1 MANLGELVI
10 SMSADV
16 ARLQSDMG
24 KGVSIVDKAAKDMA
38 SSLGVVK
45 EGIAAIGAAAAIWG
59 SGKFLGNMVQ
69 ETVDWSENIRKL
81 GNTFGV
87 TTEEA
92 SVFETAIAKLGID
105 HETAI
110 NAALRL
116 SRTLAQG
123 TDKFDDYGVSV
134 KDANGDLLPMPEIM
148 ANVNQALLQT
158 QSGADRNTMAMTLYG
173 RSWGQLQEILRL
185 TPEKMAEAQAT
196 AERLHLIVGPDGAQ
210 KILQYKES
218 VNELELA
225 IKAMKMRVGDEL
237 VPEMTRLAVAMSGF
251 AEGGMIS
258 GFVLGLHS
266 VEAEVR
272 RLAMLLDKL
281 GGTATTAM
289 YYLAGGKFTDA
300 GKWWADQNKMFEERY
315 NAQDKELLKLAM
327 LEIGLDE
334 NGNPIK
340 KKTQDLAGERINVGA
355 KGSAKEMAAA
365 NAYLAYL
372 KAFYESI
379 AQEQKQANDAEEQ
392 LNQIAWNWGLVSLK
406 DYLDKKHALNEASL
420 QIELDAKQKE
430 LAAAQD
436 TEKKALALYNANP
449 TDEMAAKV
457 NKSYET
463 TQKAIMAV
471 NAAQAKLHEKQVA
484 DADETKRGLYDQTKG
499 LSDLTAQ
506 VLDLTGQYEKAAKA
520 RVDFYRASAPYLQ
533 LSPEEKKQKDILDS
547 FSVFQADQRRQTET
561 LRREFENRA
570 LREAIPD
577 IFGAGSSPQARL
589 KLQYDQNVAAVQAEI
604 ETYQKK
610 AELYGK
616 DLADYQLVLEKK
628 EILDEKYAADKRKID
643 EESWMYA
650 GSIVNSQLGQIA
662 GMMDKGNRTQFEAWK
677 ALTIG
682 QAIMSS
688 ALAVTG
694 ILGSES
700 LKGIEMDIPLAM
712 MAGAIGAAQVGII
725 AGTQYQGREY
735 GGAVNV
741 GQSYIVG
748 EKGPELFTPGASG
761 MITPSGK
768 LGGPPVINQNFH
780 FAAGT
785 SEEIKQQMRAMASRA
800 KEEAKSE
807 IYSSMQRGGSFAYA
821 SGRVK

>member
-24 KGVSIVDKAAKDMA
+24 KGVSIIDKASKDMA
-38 SSLGVVK
+38 SALGVVTK
-45 EGIAAIGAAAAIWG
+45 AFSLIGIAAAGLG
-59 SGKFLGNMVQ
+59 GGKLFGNIVQ

-123 TDKFDDYGVSV
+123 TDKFDDYGVSI
-134 KDANGDLLPMPEIM
+134 KDANGNLLPMPEIM

-289 YYLAGGKFTDA
+289 YYLAGGKFTDS
-300 GKWWADQNKMFEERY
+300 GKWWAEQNKMFEERY
-315 NAQDKELLKLAM
+315 NAQDKELLKLAY
-327 LEIGLDE
+327 LEVGLDE

-340 KKTQDLAGERINVGA
+340 KKTQDLTGERINVGA

-406 DYLDKKHALNEASL
+406 DYLDKKHALNEVSL

-430 LAAAQD
+430 LTAAQE

-471 NAAQAKLHEKQVA
+471 NAAEAKLQQA
-484 DADETKRGLYDQTKG
+484 RTANADETKRDLYDQTKG

-506 VLDLTGQYEKAAKA
+506 ILDLTGQYEKAAKA
-520 RVDFYRASAPYLQ
+520 RTDFYRASPEYLR
-533 LSPEEKKQKDILDS
+533 LSPEEKKQKDIIDN
-547 FSVFQADQRRQTET
+547 FSVFQSRQREQSVMQGWQ
-561 LRREFENRA
+561 FGNRA
-570 LREAIPD
+570 IANRIPD
-577 IFGAGSSPQARL
+577 IFGNMAGPQADL
-589 KLQYDQNVAAVQAEI
+589 KLRYDQEIAAVQAEI
-604 ETYQKK
+604 DKMN
-610 AELYGK
+610 ALYMQ
-616 DLADYQLVLEKK
+616 DTDNYRLALEKK
-628 EILDEKYAADKRKID
+628 RLLDEKYKADSTRLEMEK
-643 EESWMYA
+643 WT
-650 GSIVNSQLGQIA
+650 SIGGIVENQLGQIA
-662 GMMDKGNRTQFEAWK
+662 GMMNKNDRDQFEAWK
-677 ALTIG
+677 ALAIG
-682 QAIMSS
+682 QAIIST
-688 ALAVTG
+688 ALAVVG
-694 ILGSES
+694 ILGAES
-700 LKGIEMDIPLAM
+700 KLGIYAIPLAY

-725 AGTQYQGREY
+725 AGQQYQGREY
-735 GGAVNV
+735 GGAVNA
-741 GQSYIVG
+741 GQPYIVG

-761 MITPSGK
+761 MITPGGK
-768 LGGPPVINQNFH
+768 LGSPPVINQNFH